1 MIFFVVCSVLLKA
14 EKLLLL
20 SDVAF
25 LSTNV
30 NYFKS
35 IAKLAILQKTESP
48 SDSDFEET
56 LTAGTA
62 TLLASTAST
71 ELEPAK
77 KEVTKAKKP
86 LPRLKVEA
94 NIKEFRV
101 AIIEAVDEPQPQAL
115 TLKVVICQMLVPN
128 LLLNSILSG
137 VNLCPLSTD

>member
-1 MIFFVVCSVLLKA
+1 MKYLVLLK
-14 EKLLLL
+14 EERLLLL

-35 IAKLAILQKTESP
+35 IAELAIPPKPEPL
-48 SDSDFEET
+48 SDFEET

-71 ELEPAK
+71 ELEPTK
-77 KEVTKAKKP
+77 KEVAKAKKP

-115 TLKVVICQMLVPN
+115 TLKVVGHTSN
-128 LLLNSILSG
+128 AFY
-137 VNLCPLSTD
+137 

>member
-1 MIFFVVCSVLLKA
+1 MKISVLLKA
-14 EKLLLL
+14 ERLLLL

-25 LSTNV
+25 MSTNV

-35 IAKLAILQKTESP
+35 IAELAIPPKSEP
-48 SDSDFEET
+48 PSDFEET

-71 ELEPAK
+71 ELEPTK
-77 KEVTKAKKP
+77 KEVAKAKKP
-86 LPRLKVEA
+86 LPRLKIEA

-115 TLKVVICQMLVPN
+115 TLKVVSHISNAFYRYCLNCIRCQLMPTFN
-128 LLLNSILSG
+128 
-137 VNLCPLSTD
+137 